1 MVQID
6 FLRIRGDLPDGQRG
20 AFEELVCQLARRDAP
35 SVGSFRRI
43 EGAGGDGGVEC
54 LVKSADG
61 TVGYQAKF
69 YTKSGDID
77 WTAIDKSVATAV
89 NLHPDLVRYV
99 IALPCDF
106 TGRRRTRGDKVSDG
120 TWGIWDE
127 HVDKWER
134 SCAKPVQFVPWT
146 AAELNARLTP
156 TNADGLRAYWFTQV
170 EFSSQWFRERVDAAI
185 ASLPRPRRR
194 SKSKSPCNQWGPH
207 LPS

>member
-1 MVQID
+1 
-6 FLRIRGDLPDGQRG
+6 
-20 AFEELVCQLARRDAP
+20 
-35 SVGSFRRI
+35 
-43 EGAGGDGGVEC
+43 
-54 LVKSADG
+54 VKSADG

-170 EFSSQWFRERVDAAI
+170 EFSSQ
-185 ASLPRPRRR
+185 
-194 SKSKSPCNQWGPH
+194 
-207 LPS
+207 